1 MKYYFYKT
9 DAGLMPMENC
19 KPFDKLEIGEEIEID
34 ITSKRNIQFHKKFF
48 ALIKLAFDNQD
59 YYTDLED
66 LRKDLIKVAGFYE
79 NRTNFI
85 TGEIETKHNSISFSS
100 MNNDEFQEVYNKVL
114 QVVSEFLNTD
124 KEELINEL
132 LQF

>member
-9 DAGLMPMENC
+9 TNGLMPMDNC

>member
-9 DAGLMPMENC
+9 TNGLLPMDQC

-34 ITSKRNIQFHKKFF
+34 ITSKRNVQFHRKFF

-59 YYTDLED
+59 YYKDMED
-66 LRKDLIKVAGFYE
+66 LRTDLIKIAGFYTS
-79 NRTNFI
+79 RTNYI
-85 TGEIETKHNSISFSS
+85 TGEIETKNDSISFSN
-100 MNNDEFQEVYNKVL
+100 MDNEQFQEVYNKVL
-114 QVVSEFLNTD
+114 QVVSEFLNTE
-124 KEELINEL
+124 KEDLQNEL

>member
-9 DAGLMPMENC
+9 ENGLIPMDKC

-66 LRKDLIKVAGFYE
+66 LRKDLIKVSGFYE